1 MKYLVQKN
9 LVYTIHSAVGSKMFQ
24 HAFVRRADGSELDA
38 QDSGRLSCAYI
49 VSGILT
55 LHMLMKQPH
64 AEVASTIKD
73 MEDSGW
79 LKTDRPVP
87 GCVIHWPANGNGH
100 EHIGFYIDEH
110 TAMSNSTQQCIPVIH
125 SINMPDGREP
135 IAFYTH
141 PKLSE

>member
-1 MKYLVQKN
+1 
-9 LVYTIHSAVGSKMFQ
+9 
-24 HAFVRRADGSELDA
+24 
-38 QDSGRLSCAYI
+38 
-49 VSGILT
+49 
-55 LHMLMKQPH
+55 MKQPH

-79 LKTDRPVP
+79 LKTDQPVP
-87 GCVIHWPANGNGH
+87 GSVIHWPADRNGH

-125 SINMPDGREP
+125 SLNMSDGRKP
-135 IAFYTH
+135 MAFYGH